1 MSIESQAGLEKKA
14 ESLFSCQKSG
24 LLTVNSLNSVGTTCV
39 ERIVENKE
47 AGQKRLAKIN
57 PAPHLE
63 APGSH
68 LSQSPDYETIL

>member
-39 ERIVENKE
+39 ERIVENKRW
-47 AGQKRLAKIN
+47 QK
-57 PAPHLE
+57 
-63 APGSH
+63 
-68 LSQSPDYETIL
+68 